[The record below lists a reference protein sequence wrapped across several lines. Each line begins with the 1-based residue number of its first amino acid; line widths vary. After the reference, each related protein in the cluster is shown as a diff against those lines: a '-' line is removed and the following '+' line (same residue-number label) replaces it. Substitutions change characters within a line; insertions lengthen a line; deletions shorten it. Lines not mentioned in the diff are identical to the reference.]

1 LDKIEGRDRKREV
14 VHIHFS
20 HPTNLV
26 EAFHGGGG
34 HGQAQAP
41 CPAMGARPERQGRRG
56 GRRGGRL
63 GGAMGGGYRMSS
75 VLLKRGSLFGPMLHA
90 KENNS
95 EEGEEEREEK
105 KGRKKIGNFFPNFEI
120 FEKNKRYL

>member
-1 LDKIEGRDRKREV
+1 MEGAAMAKLKLHVRPWELARRGRDEEGEGEGV
-14 VHIHFS
+14 
-20 HPTNLV
+20 
-26 EAFHGGGG
+26 GW
-34 HGQAQAP
+34 
-41 CPAMGARPERQGRRG
+41 
-56 GRRGGRL
+56 
-63 GGAMGGGYRMSS
+63 GGAMGGGYRRSS

>member
-1 LDKIEGRDRKREV
+1 

-34 HGQAQAP
+34 HGRAQAP

-56 GRRGGRL
+56 VRRGGEGVGWGRH
-63 GGAMGGGYRMSS
+63 GGGYRRSS
-75 VLLKRGSLFGPMLHA
+75 VLLMRGSLFGPMLHV

-95 EEGEEEREEK
+95 EEGEEKREKRRREGK
-105 KGRKKIGNFFPNFEI
+105 KLGIFFQTLKFLKKIKDN
-120 FEKNKRYL
+120 L